1 MRVALVSND
10 SKLCKACR
18 EILTELDHGDWTI
31 VAAKPNRET
40 PEADLYIWDFTPN
53 FEIPAK
59 IPWAEPAECRR
70 HFFLVHRK
78 NLAQFQA
85 ASPLREARIL
95 LKPLTRAALR
105 AYLEQIGPRTKAEP
119 GGSALLNERDEVLQC
134 LIQAN
139 LRLQEYDQ
147 DRTNF
152 LARAVHDFRAPLT
165 AVTGYCG
172 LLLGEHLGPVSED
185 QREVL
190 QRMERSAKRLSR
202 MASAMFEL
210 SVAHHRESKPDLE
223 ECDVE
228 DAIEQALHEI
238 APLIDEKRISISV
251 DLKPEPES
259 LYFERAQLEQV
270 FINLLDNACKFTPK
284 FGSIEI
290 SGYPFFWERRAGQVL
305 NFHWDRRVLDLQ
317 APNSFK
323 IDIRDSGP
331 GIPVKDLANVFEEH
345 TSYAGRQDRSGGGLG
360 LAISRAIMD
369 KHSGRLWAEPT
380 SKGAVFSLV
389 IPFRRPESYPAG
401 EHAAEIGQP
410 LGQV

>member
-53 FEIPAK
+53 FKIPAN

-78 NLAQFQA
+78 NLPQFQA
-85 ASPLREARIL
+85 VSPLSEARIL
-95 LKPLTRAALR
+95 LKPLTQAALR
-105 AYLEQIGPRTKAEP
+105 AYLEQIGPRAKAEP
-119 GGSALLNERDEVLQC
+119 GGGALLHERDEVLQC

-165 AVTGYCG
+165 ALNGYCG
-172 LLLGEHLGPVSED
+172 LLLGEHLGPVSQD

-190 QRMERSAKRLSR
+190 KRMERSAQRLSR
-202 MASAMFEL
+202 MASAMFQL
-210 SVAHHRESKPDLE
+210 SVGRHLESKPDLE
-223 ECDVE
+223 ELNIE
-228 DAIEQALHEI
+228 DAIEQALHET
-238 APLIDEKRISISV
+238 APFSDEKRITISV
-251 DLKPEPES
+251 DLKPQPEA
-259 LYFERAQLEQV
+259 LYFQRTQLEQV
-270 FINLLDNACKFTPK
+270 LINLLDNACKFTPK

-290 SGYPFFWERRAGQVL
+290 SGYPFFWERRAGQVI
-305 NFHWDRRVLDLQ
+305 NFHWDRRIRDLQ

-331 GIPVKDLANVFEEH
+331 GIPAKDLASIFEEY

-369 KHSGRLWAEPT
+369 RHSGRLWAEST

-389 IPFRRPESYPAG
+389 IPFRRAESHPASG
-401 EHAAEIGQP
+401 HAAEIGQS
-410 LGQV
+410 LGQG